1 MVKRLNNE
9 TIVKETN
16 SLSVMHEKYRK
27 GGQGFCD
34 WVTDHVCISIYP
46 DGKDIAVWTA
56 VKDLPTDI
64 DEATGRS
71 YDHIWKE
78 QKKVCMEALQMENGR
93 FKYRLIVF
101 CWPRGEGK
109 SILAILI
116 QLWKFFNW
124 PRQTIVLGA
133 NSKDQTKFV
142 HYDSMKDIILN
153 SPNLKKAI
161 GGEKNVQEKEIRLKD
176 KNGAIQSVIKSISTS
191 SGIVSNITGYTFSE
205 MFDMRNPKFFTQL
218 DGSTRN
224 IPNALGV
231 IDSTV
236 SSKDHVLYHLYQ
248 NFIKKK
254 TKTLFFSYRFSEKGI
269 QEDYWNPFMNT
280 TQLED
285 YRAKFLEVE
294 FARYFLNTWSA
305 GSSQVFSDNMISEIG
320 QMGADGQMLNHLDLQ
335 SINKQVTKLNVRLAV
350 ANEKGF
356 TDGIEETLEHID
368 VALSRIQQVSSLY
381 RLEDNYQ
388 NIQLVSP
395 SILNSL
401 GNILNTDWAILAG
414 IDLADPLALRK
425 KANSVMV
432 IIAKGLPNSKTD
444 PQLMVLDE
452 KEMTAA
458 KFIYFVLGFYV
469 LETNTPIS
477 DIRVKLDQA
486 LLLYDGIDLIC
497 GERYGLWDLA
507 TWAEENDVPFDPIY
521 PNYERQR
528 AAFNHLYSTMYM
540 GLLKSPAV
548 PFMGVKGK
556 TNLLLEELEV
566 FDHSPNGRWFG
577 SPEKD
582 EKYGIQDDSVYA
594 LAWGMYGGREL
605 GPDQFR
611 SLDYS
616 GGDMFGNLFQ
626 NKEVVGNY

>member
-1 MVKRLNNE
+1 MAKRLSKQS
-9 TIVKETN
+9 VGN
-16 SLSVMHEKYRK
+16 SAQAVVMSAEYRK
-27 GGQGFCD
+27 GGEGFAQ
-34 WVTDHVCISIYP
+34 WVEDHVCIPIFKNNS
-46 DGKDIAVWTA
+46 DIATWVRMRE
-56 VKDLPTDI
+56 LPTEPNPD
-64 DEATGRS
+64 TGRA
-71 YDHIWKE
+71 YNYIWEMQKE
-78 QKKVCMEALQMENGR
+78 VCMEALQMDNGR
-93 FKYRLIVF
+93 FKYKLIVF
-101 CWPRGEGK
+101 CWMRGEGK
-109 SILAILI
+109 SLLAILI

-142 HYDSMKDIILN
+142 HYDMMKDIILN

-161 GGEKNVQEKEIRLKD
+161 GGERNVQEKEIRLKND
-176 KNGAIQSVIKSISTS
+176 KGVIQSVIKSISTS

-236 SSKDHVLYHLYQ
+236 STKDHVLYDLYQ
-248 NFIKKK
+248 NCKQKK
-254 TKTLFFSYRFSEKGI
+254 TKTVFFSHRFSEKGV

-280 TQLED
+280 MQLED

-294 FARYFLNTWSA
+294 FARYFLNTWSS
-305 GSSQVFSDNMISEIG
+305 GSSKIFSKGMISEIG
-320 QMGADGQMLNHLDLQ
+320 QMGMDGQLLNHIDLQ
-335 SINKQVTKLNVRLAV
+335 NVNERVVELNKRLSIVT
-350 ANEKGF
+350 EKGF
-356 TDGIEETLEHID
+356 SDGVEETLEHID
-368 VALSRIQQVSSLY
+368 VALSRVQQVSDIY

-395 SILNSL
+395 DILNSL
-401 GNILNTDWAILAG
+401 GGALNTDWAILVG
-414 IDLADPLALRK
+414 IDLADPLAIRK

-432 IIAKGLPNSKTD
+432 VLAKGLPNSKTD
-444 PQLMVLDE
+444 PQLMTLDE
-452 KEMTAA
+452 KEMSAA
-458 KFIYFVLGFYV
+458 KFIYFVIGFYV

-486 LLLYDGIDLIC
+486 VLLYDGIDLVC

-507 TWAEENDVPFDPIY
+507 TWAEDNEVPFDPIY

-528 AAFNHLYSTMYM
+528 AAFNHLYSTMYL
-540 GLLKSPAV
+540 GLFKSPSV

-556 TNLLLEELEV
+556 TDLLLEELEV
-566 FDHSPNGRWFG
+566 FDNNSNARWFG

-582 EKYGIQDDSVYA
+582 DKYGRQDDSVYA
-594 LAWGMYGGREL
+594 VAWGLYGGREL

-611 SLDYS
+611 SLSYD
-616 GGDMFGNLFQ
+616 GGSMFGSLFQ
-626 NKEVVGNY
+626 NKDIVGNY